1 MLCLYLYLY
10 NSTFGKNSTGA
21 RPHHGTGSCILGN
34 HKDVQYGSRI
44 SSQKNH
50 EAQRN
55 VPQKHE
61 GQRNVTAVKE
71 IMLYSPPTY
80 RRQTE
85 PPSASSRVD
94 SLQTFTATAAADKRV
109 TSQDTS
115 VVIKSSPAINN
126 TWLTP
131 ALKLTR
137 RG

>member
-1 MLCLYLYLY
+1 MYGSNKIECLCLYLYLY

-80 RRQTE
+80 VARQNLLL
-85 PPSASSRVD
+85 R
-94 SLQTFTATAAADKRV
+94 AAV
-109 TSQDTS
+109 
-115 VVIKSSPAINN
+115 
-126 TWLTP
+126 
-131 ALKLTR
+131 
-137 RG
+137 